1 MNLMRS
7 AVAALV
13 AVGSSPVLAQAGPDL
28 AVAAKAASC
37 NACHGPY
44 GRSEAGI
51 PPLAGRDPQQMY
63 TTLLAFKSGERS
75 AFVMH
80 HHAKGYSD
88 QELRDIANYFGRQ
101 KPQGDR
107 K

>member
-1 MNLMRS
+1 M
-7 AVAALV
+7 AFAALST
-13 AVGSSPVLAQAGPDL
+13 ASALAQPKPDL
-28 AVAAKAASC
+28 TVAAKAVSC

-51 PPLAGRDPQQMY
+51 PPLAGRDADQMFAA
-63 TTLLAFKSGERS
+63 LVGFKTGQRG

-88 QELRDIANYFGRQ
+88 EELRAMAEYFSKQSAAGVR
-101 KPQGDR
+101 R
-107 K
+107 

>member
-1 MNLMRS
+1 MSPLRL
-7 AVAALV
+7 AASGLL
-13 AVGSSPVLAQAGPDL
+13 ALGSSAALAQAGPDL

-63 TTLLAFKSGERS
+63 TMLLAFKSSERS

-88 QELRDIANYFGRQ
+88 QELRDIASYFGRQ